1 MNATTAT
8 TATTAEIEVEAA
20 LETARWL
27 IDEAE
32 CSVRFATP
40 GECQESDQT
49 AEGWILTEDFG
60 LCYVEA
66 E

>member
-1 MNATTAT
+1 MNAT
-8 TATTAEIEVEAA
+8 TATTAEIEI
-20 LETARWL
+20 ETARWL
-27 IDEAE
+27 IDENDN
-32 CSVRFATP
+32 SVRFATP